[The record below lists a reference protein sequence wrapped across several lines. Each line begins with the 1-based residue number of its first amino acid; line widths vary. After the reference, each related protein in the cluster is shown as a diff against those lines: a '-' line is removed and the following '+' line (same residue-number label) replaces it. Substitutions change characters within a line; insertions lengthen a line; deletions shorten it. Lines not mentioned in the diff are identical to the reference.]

1 MYGLVS
7 YKSGFHSVIQPV
19 YRLNFSEKKK
29 LNYGTKEASLTMQ
42 NITLFSQVTI
52 PRWDKWNDWD
62 IFGNSTLEKQHAF
75 ERQEGD

>member
-1 MYGLVS
+1 MDWFPINLVFTVLFSLSTGLI
-7 YKSGFHSVIQPV
+7 FQ
-19 YRLNFSEKKK
+19 RKKR
-29 LNYGTKEASLTMQ
+29 LNYGTKEASLTVQ